1 MTYEEQK
8 SKLTKILK
16 GSEGFMSDEAKAQA
30 ILVSGFS
37 FVDKNTEVVISREDY
52 NKLLSFVN
60 EDKAREIA
68 QEVFQSKYAETR
80 KAIVS
85 EVLRSVRKLCGEVN
99 YRLLCVAYDIEPE
112 QEKEND

>member
-8 SKLTKILK
+8 SKLAEILK
-16 GSEGFMSDEAKAQA
+16 GCEGFMSVEAKAQA
-30 ILVSGFS
+30 ILASGFR
-37 FVDKNTEVVISREDY
+37 FVDENTDVVIPREDY

-85 EVLRSVRKLCGEVN
+85 EVLRSVRKLCGQLN
-99 YRLLCVAYDIEPE
+99 YKILCVAYDIEPE
-112 QEKEND
+112 QE

>member
-8 SKLTKILK
+8 SKLAEILK
-16 GSEGFMSDEAKAQA
+16 GCEGFMSDEAKAQA
-30 ILVSGFS
+30 ILASGFS

-68 QEVFQSKYAETR
+68 TEVFQSKYNETR

-85 EVLRSVRKLCGEVN
+85 EVLRTVKRYCGQLN
-99 YRLLCVAYDIEPE
+99 YKILCVAYDIEPE
-112 QEKEND
+112 QE